1 MDVGMMWFDPDPR
14 SAIGEKVQ
22 RAAAYYRGKYGRA
35 PTLCYIHPVT
45 AGESSSAAGNGL
57 EVRTSRSVLPNHF
70 WLGLGEPKPGAG
82 TARSADGG
90 RG

>member
-14 SAIGEKVQ
+14 SAFGEKVQ
-22 RAAAYYRGKYGRA
+22 RATAYYRGKYGRT
-35 PTLCYIHPVT
+35 PTLCYVHPVT
-45 AGESSSAAGNGL
+45 AGEGSPPAGNGV

-70 WLGLGEPKPGAG
+70 WLGLGEPKA
-82 TARSADGG
+82 G